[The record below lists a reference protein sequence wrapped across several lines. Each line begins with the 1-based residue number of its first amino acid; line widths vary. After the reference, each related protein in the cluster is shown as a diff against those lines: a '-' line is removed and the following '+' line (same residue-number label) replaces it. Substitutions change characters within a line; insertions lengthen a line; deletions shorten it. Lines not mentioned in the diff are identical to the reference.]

1 MTCPMRRVAVLLPS
15 MMVGGAER
23 LVVEELS
30 ILKDDPRFA
39 VELHLVF
46 DEGPF
51 FQSVA
56 SLGVPVHV
64 WNAPHKSIRMIK
76 TYADITRHLRRTG
89 CDILHSH
96 LLDGIGPLVGKLA
109 GARVVATVHS
119 DKPYS
124 ALERFVLSTSDLV
137 LACGAQVKRNICG
150 FVPARKVGV
159 LNNAISTPEN
169 GSFRRDNV
177 MNKYGFT
184 GENKLVL
191 SLGRLI
197 KLKGFDVLI
206 DAFQRVVADVP
217 EAILLIGGDGEERS
231 RMIELVESAG
241 LEKNIRIPGLVSDVH
256 EVLAACDLYVNSSR
270 WEGLPM
276 TLLEAMAHGKPMVA
290 TNVGGNPEVV
300 YVGVTGIL
308 VPPEDPRQLA
318 NAIIQMLK
326 DDSFREDAGK
336 AAFTLFSQKYTID
349 KHCET
354 LTDYYF
360 QVMQDKF
367 SGLGETE

>member
-1 MTCPMRRVAVLLPS
+1 MTCSLRRVAVLLPS

-56 SLGVPVHV
+56 SFGVPVYV
-64 WNAPHKSIRMIK
+64 WNAPHKSLHMFK
-76 TYADITRHLRRTG
+76 TYADIVRHLRRTG
-89 CDILHSH
+89 CDILHCH

-159 LNNAISTPEN
+159 LNNAIRKPGDN
-169 GSFRRDNV
+169 GFRRDDALR
-177 MNKYGFT
+177 KFGLK
-184 GENKLVL
+184 EKNKLVV

-197 KLKGFDVLI
+197 RLKGFDVLI
-206 DAFQRVVADVP
+206 EAFKHVVTDMP
-217 EAILLIGGDGEERS
+217 EAVLLIGGEGEEKNRL
-231 RMIELVESAG
+231 IGLVESAG
-241 LEKNIRIPGLVSDVH
+241 LEKNIRIPGLVSDIH